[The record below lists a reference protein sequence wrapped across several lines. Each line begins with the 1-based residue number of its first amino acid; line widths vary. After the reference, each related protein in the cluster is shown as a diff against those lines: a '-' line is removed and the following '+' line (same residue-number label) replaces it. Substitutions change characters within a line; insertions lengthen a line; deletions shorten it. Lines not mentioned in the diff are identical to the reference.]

1 MEKRALLAV
10 ALAFAILLAYQFF
23 FVKPEPQRFQ
33 KRPAATEKEK
43 PAPSEVQPSPAPAPP
58 SVAVPKAKALPFEE
72 KEVTVNTELYSAV
85 FTNEG
90 GTLKRFE
97 LKKYE
102 DNEGKNVVLLKKP
115 GLEPPLAIGAS
126 NNFGLADANFQVSI
140 PGGGRDISLDR
151 NKPTGSVIFE
161 YSAPGVSVKRT
172 YTFHNESYRID
183 IKDEVSGLP
192 GYWINLGTD
201 FGIQDIKERS
211 AHVGPVLLR
220 DTDRL
225 EFTAKKLSQPKTFKD
240 SLKWI
245 AQEDKY
251 FCAALVPM
259 SRTEEA
265 MVWKIKD
272 SPAIALEGKPGVN
285 SFILY
290 AGPKEYDDLKALN
303 VGLENI
309 IDFGFFSIIALPLFW
324 VLKLFYTVIG
334 NYGWSIV
341 LLTIL
346 VRIPFIPLVNKS
358 QQSMRK
364 MQQIQP
370 KMAEIREKYK
380 KDPQRMQSEMM
391 QLYKTH
397 KVNPLGGCLPM
408 LLQIPVFFALYK
420 ILLIA
425 IELRGAPFMLW
436 IKDLSAPD
444 TLFGHLPA
452 WLPLIGGFAIGPL
465 PLLMG
470 VTMVLQQKMTPTSM
484 DPSQNKMM
492 MLMPVIFTFLFLN
505 FASGLVLYWLMN
517 NIFSIIQQAYV
528 NRKLAREAA
537 SAS

>member
-10 ALAFAILLAYQFF
+10 ALAFAILLAYQYF
-23 FVKPEPQRFQ
+23 FVKPEPQRVQ
-33 KRPAATEKEK
+33 KQPAATEKEK
-43 PAPSEVQPSPAPAPP
+43 SVPAEAKPSPVPIP
-58 SVAVPKAKALPFEE
+58 SAAVSKPKAVPFEE
-72 KEVTVNTELYSAV
+72 KEITVDTELYSAAL
-85 FTNEG
+85 TNKG
-90 GTLKRFE
+90 GTVKHFE
-97 LKKYE
+97 LKKYK
-102 DNEGKNVVLLKKP
+102 DNDGKNVVLLKDP
-115 GLEPPLAIGAS
+115 GVEAPLAIGAN
-126 NNFGLADANFQVSI
+126 NNFGLADANFQVSVT
-140 PGGGRDISLDR
+140 GGGKNISLDK

-161 YSAPGVSVKRT
+161 YSASGISVRRT
-172 YTFHNESYRID
+172 YTFHNDTYKID

-192 GYWINLGTD
+192 AYWITLGTG
-201 FGIQDIKERS
+201 FGIHDINERS

-220 DTDRL
+220 DTNRM
-225 EFTAKKLSQPKTFKD
+225 EFTAKKLNEAKTFKD
-240 SLKWI
+240 SLKWV

-259 SRTEEA
+259 SSAEEA

-272 SPAIALEGKPGVN
+272 AMAIALKGKPGTN

-290 AGPKEYDDLKALN
+290 AGPKEYNDLKALH

-309 IDFGFFSIIALPLFW
+309 IDFGFFSIIAVPLFW
-324 VLKLFYTVIG
+324 VLKMFYKIIG

-370 KMAEIREKYK
+370 KMAEIREKFK

-391 QLYKTH
+391 KLYKTH

-408 LLQIPVFFALYK
+408 ILQIPVFFALYK
-420 ILLIA
+420 ILLIT

-436 IKDLSAPD
+436 ITDLSAPD
-444 TLFGHLPA
+444 TLFGHIPA

-465 PLLMG
+465 PILMG

-484 DPSQNKMM
+484 DPAQNKMM
-492 MLMPVIFTFLFLN
+492 MLMPVVFTFLFLN

-517 NIFSIIQQAYV
+517 NIFSVVQQVYV

>member
-10 ALAFAILLAYQFF
+10 ALAFVILLAYQFF
-23 FVKPEPQRFQ
+23 FVKPEPQKVRKQ
-33 KRPAATEKEK
+33 PAATEKEK
-43 PAPSEVQPSPAPAPP
+43 TVPSETQPSPVSALPP
-58 SVAVPKAKALPFEE
+58 VVASRAMALPFEE
-72 KEVTVNTELYSAV
+72 REIKVDTKLYSAV
-85 FTNEG
+85 FTNAG
-90 GTLKRFE
+90 GTLKHFE
-97 LKKYE
+97 LKKYK
-102 DNEGKNVVLLKKP
+102 DMDGKNVVLLKNP
-115 GLEPPLAIGAS
+115 GAEPPLAIGAN
-126 NNFGLADANFQVSI
+126 NNFALANAKFRVSV
-140 PGGGRDISLDR
+140 PDGGKDISLDQ
-151 NKPTGSVIFE
+151 NNPTASLIFE
-161 YSAPGVSVKRT
+161 YMASGATVRRT
-172 YTFHNESYRID
+172 YTFHNENYRID
-183 IKDEVSGLP
+183 IKDEVTGLP
-192 GYWINLGTD
+192 GYWITLGTD
-201 FGIQDIKERS
+201 FGIHDINEKS

-220 DTDRL
+220 DTDRM
-225 EFTAKKLSQPKTFKD
+225 EFTAKKLNEPKTFKD

-251 FCAALVPM
+251 FCAALVPL
-259 SRTEEA
+259 STAPEA

-272 SPAIALEGKPGVN
+272 SPAIALEGKPGAN
-285 SFILY
+285 NFILY
-290 AGPKEYDDLKALN
+290 AGPKEYDDLKALH

-324 VLKLFYTVIG
+324 VLKLFYKLTG

-341 LLTIL
+341 FLTIL

-370 KMAEIREKYK
+370 KMAEVREKYK

-408 LLQIPVFFALYK
+408 LLQVPVFFALYK

-425 IELRGAPFMLW
+425 IELRDAPFMLW

-444 TLFGHLPA
+444 TLFGHIPL
-452 WLPLIGGFAIGPL
+452 WIPLIGGFAIGPL
-465 PLLMG
+465 PILMG

-484 DPSQNKMM
+484 DPTQNKMM
-492 MLMPVIFTFLFLN
+492 MLMPVVFTFLFLN

-517 NIFSIIQQAYV
+517 NIFSIVQQVYV
-528 NRKLAREAA
+528 NKKLAREAA

>member
-10 ALAFAILLAYQFF
+10 ALAFAILLAYQYFF
-23 FVKPEPQRFQ
+23 IKPEPQRPQ
-33 KRPAATEKEK
+33 VKLAETEKEK
-43 PAPSEVQPSPAPAPP
+43 PVPAEAKPALVPTP
-58 SVAVPKAKALPFEE
+58 QAAVVPKAIPPPFEE
-72 KEVTVNTELYSAV
+72 KETKVETELYSAV

-90 GTLKRFE
+90 ATVKHFE
-97 LKKYE
+97 LKKYK
-102 DNEGKNVVLLKKP
+102 DSDGKNVVILKDP
-115 GLEPPLAIGAS
+115 GVEAPLAIGANS
-126 NNFGLADANFQVSI
+126 NFGLADANFQVSV
-140 PGGGRDISLDR
+140 PGGGRNISLDR
-151 NKPTGSVIFE
+151 NKPMGSVIFE
-161 YSAPGVSVKRT
+161 YSAIGTSVKRT
-172 YTFHNESYRID
+172 YTFHNDSYRID

-192 GYWINLGTD
+192 GYWITLGTD
-201 FGIQDIKERS
+201 FGIHDVKEKS

-220 DTDRL
+220 DTDRM
-225 EFTAKKLSQPKTFKD
+225 EFIANKLNETKTYKEN
-240 SLKWI
+240 LKWI

-251 FCAALVPM
+251 FCAALVPV
-259 SRTEEA
+259 SGAEEA

-272 SPAIALEGKPGVN
+272 SAAIALQGKPGIN

-290 AGPKEYDDLKALN
+290 AGPKEYNDLKALHM
-303 VGLENI
+303 GLENI

-324 VLKLFYTVIG
+324 VLKLFYKMIG
-334 NYGWSIV
+334 NYGWAIV

-420 ILLIA
+420 ILLIT

-436 IKDLSAPD
+436 ITDLSAPD
-444 TLFGHLPA
+444 TLFGHIPA

-465 PLLMG
+465 PILMG
-470 VTMVLQQKMTPTSM
+470 ATMVLQQKMTPTSM
-484 DPSQNKMM
+484 DPAQNKMM
-492 MLMPVIFTFLFLN
+492 MLMPVVFTFLFLN

-517 NIFSIIQQAYV
+517 NIFSIIQQIYV